1 MPIVRVRQHVNP
13 LSHKYQVATQAPQWG
28 EIFHNPNLPL
38 HVDIGSARGQFLLE
52 MAQAQPD
59 WNFVGVEIR
68 EPLVDRANEESKELG
83 LTNLHFLFC
92 NINTSLTSLFQT
104 RRIQGTT
111 IQFPDPWFKRRH
123 QKRRVV
129 QPEFLTQLSACL
141 ASHAFLFIQSD
152 VLEIATEMRDRI
164 SDNPAF
170 RRSQES
176 HQWLSENPLGVSTE
190 RERTTLA
197 QGKPV
202 YRCWFE
208 HHPVSES

>member
-28 EIFHNPNLPL
+28 EIFQNPNLPL

-52 MAQAQPD
+52 MAQAKPD

-68 EPLVDRANEESKELG
+68 EQLVDRANEESQELG

-92 NINTSLTSLFQT
+92 NINTSLTSLFEP
-104 RRIQGTT
+104 RRIQGAT

-141 ASHAFLFIQSD
+141 APNAFLFIQSD
-152 VLEIATEMRDRI
+152 VLEVATEMCDRI
-164 SDNPAF
+164 GDNPAF
-170 RRSQES
+170 IRSHES
-176 HQWLSENPLGVSTE
+176 HPWLAENPLGVSTE
-190 RERTTLA
+190 RERATLA

-202 YRCWFE
+202 YRCWFD
-208 HHPVSES
+208 HHPGSES